1 MDNQITK
8 IERVFDRIAASVLE
22 HNDLCPDERHRNLM
36 RRTILDQLELG
47 KRRIMECLLLE

>member
-1 MDNQITK
+1 MDNQTTK

-22 HNDLCPDERHRNLM
+22 HNDLCLDERHRNLM

-47 KRRIMECLLLE
+47 KRRVIECLSSE